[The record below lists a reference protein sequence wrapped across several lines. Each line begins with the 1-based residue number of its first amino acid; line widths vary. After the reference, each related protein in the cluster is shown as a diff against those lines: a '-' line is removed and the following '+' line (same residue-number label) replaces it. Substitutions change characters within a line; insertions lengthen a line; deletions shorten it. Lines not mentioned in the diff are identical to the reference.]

1 MRKRRKLQLN
11 LLYDEDD
18 SENAAQVELGSP
30 VSALGKATSPA
41 TVDYFGDEP
50 DWTMQVSKNGN
61 VFVVERFVRKIS
73 ITNASS
79 QIICNVEVGNIISK
93 QILWSEQCFL
103 TSE

>member
-1 MRKRRKLQLN
+1 MN